1 MDNVVN
7 CIAECLE
14 ASFYAKRFGFDRKDS
29 SSDLFSRSI
38 VLPLL
43 FRSFCFFRPQ
53 PARCTTRKA
62 LATKHDAQT
71 FMLPRRHRLW
81 KPATSSQ
88 NVEASS
94 HPRFAYQAQN
104 HPSLQQKAPTNNRKQ
119 ALAFLTMSGAHWSV
133 REKHR
138 LQPECFVWTHL
149 CCLVQ
154 RWSNPS
160 LFLSTY
166 HGQRE
171 QCHFNGKIASF
182 VCWFATLLLVVG
194 CQRSELPLFGIF
206 VLPFLSTRS

>member
-1 MDNVVN
+1 MSS
-7 CIAECLE
+7 IALQN
-14 ASFYAKRFGFDRKDS
+14 ASKPLFMRSASDSIEKIHLQISSRDPSCCRFFFVHSAS
-29 SSDLFSRSI
+29 SVRSQLA
-38 VLPLL
+38 V
-43 FRSFCFFRPQ
+43 RQ
-53 PARCTTRKA
+53 EKV
-62 LATKHDAQT
+62 ATKHDAQT